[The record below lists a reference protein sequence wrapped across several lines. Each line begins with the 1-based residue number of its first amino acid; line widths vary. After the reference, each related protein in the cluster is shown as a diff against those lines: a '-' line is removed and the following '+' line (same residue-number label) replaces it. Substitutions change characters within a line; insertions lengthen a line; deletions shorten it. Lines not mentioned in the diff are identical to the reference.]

1 MAKILVVDDE
11 AAITTQLEERLTRL
25 GFEVAGCASSGEEAV
40 KMAERIHPDLILM
53 DIVMPGKWDGIESA
67 ARIQQTMDIP
77 IIFLTAYGDDRFVKR
92 AKRIGPFGY
101 IIKPFQESELRA
113 NVELALYNQRMREK
127 LSASERKWRSL
138 AENLDEAVIL
148 SDTEGR
154 IFFWNRGAENI
165 FGYRASEMRG
175 KPVTG
180 ILSESF
186 REKFRNMIDGIMQAP
201 GPDIPLKKT
210 ETVGLR
216 KDWSK
221 FPLEIS
227 FKFWN
232 IKNEKY
238 MICLVRD
245 ITDLKKKE
253 DGIKTSL
260 KEMEMQYQDIKDRV
274 KDNLNVIYHLLKL
287 QHEYIQDEKRDAAS
301 RRREEISFMENAG
314 KIDFGKYLRNLGK
327 RLFQAYN
334 ADSKRIGL
342 TVDAEGIFLDIQSAV
357 YCGLI
362 AGEII
367 SNSLKYGFPENQ
379 PGRIS
384 FNIKEKEGNQFMFSA
399 KSNGIGFIPDSRT
412 PARMDTQ
419 IIRNLA
425 AQLGGELKLEKN
437 EGIEFEIVF

>member
-25 GFEVAGCASSGEEAV
+25 GYEVAGCASSGEEAV
-40 KMAERIHPDLILM
+40 EMAERFHPDLILM

-67 ARIQQTMDIP
+67 ARIKRTMDIP
-77 IIFLTAYGDDRFVKR
+77 VVFLTAYGDDRFVER
-92 AKRIGPFGY
+92 AKKIGPFGY
-101 IIKPFQESELRA
+101 MIKPFQESELRA
-113 NVELALYNQRMREK
+113 NVELALYNKGVREN

-138 AENLDEAVIL
+138 AENLEEGVIL

-165 FGYRASEMRG
+165 FGYNASEMRG
-175 KPVTG
+175 NPITG

-186 REKFRNMIDGIMQAP
+186 REKFKNMIDGMMRGS
-201 GPDIPLKKT
+201 GPEIPLKKT

-227 FKFWN
+227 VKLWN

-238 MICLVRD
+238 LIFLARD

-287 QHEYIQDEKRDAAS
+287 QHEYIQDEKGNSVS
-301 RRREEISFMENAG
+301 RGHEEISFMENVG
-314 KIDFGKYLRNLGK
+314 KIDIGRYLRNLGK
-327 RLFQAYN
+327 RLFQAYD
-334 ADSKRIGL
+334 ADPNRIEL
-342 TVDAEGIFLDIQSAV
+342 AVNAEGIFLDIQSAV

-379 PGRIS
+379 TGRIS
-384 FNIKEKEGNQFMFSA
+384 FNIKEKEGNHFMFSA
-399 KSNGIGFIPDSRT
+399 KSNGIGFIADSRT

-419 IIRNLA
+419 IISDLA
-425 AQLGGELKLEKN
+425 AQLGGDLKLEKN